1 MVNIAA
7 SAQMMML
14 WDAERLWRRYHAERG
29 NDQTAMRDNEFL
41 FHLLNFE
48 NIYSINTLP
57 ENNNPKDHGDA

>member
-29 NDQTAMRDNEFL
+29 NDQAALREM
-41 FHLLNFE
+41 NF
-48 NIYSINTLP
+48 YSIY
-57 ENNNPKDHGDA
+57 

>member
-29 NDQTAMRDNEFL
+29 NEHHGVLREM
-41 FHLLNFE
+41 NF
-48 NIYSINTLP
+48 YSIY
-57 ENNNPKDHGDA
+57 